1 MQKKLMFANFSS
13 TLIWLTSF
21 TVICLGAQTCPA
33 RTASLQLNIVD
44 TSRIHYYDVD
54 RFVGSDSA
62 AIMLKE
68 CFQAIAGNTSCRVLY
83 CRDEGNCS
91 ISLKSLR
98 AAPNFTI
105 IRARRF
111 TKSAR
116 MNVLAIGRHCFNKVT
131 IFSKTPYKLI
141 HHGYKAIITS
151 ENHEILKCISNNR
164 YSFYSINYSSFHNW
178 REVVKPLKLEF
189 AQAKGNISLPSSL
202 RSVMDSEMDARRK
215 VLTVWQWV
223 SEHIKYDLNRNNFAH
238 VQKPNVTIAEK
249 LGDCK
254 SIDLLTQVILSHYH
268 IRSEIIYTDGG
279 APFIPNTRFIGAAR
293 MNHVVLRVLGGYLV
307 DPTVTPSIYSKL
319 PQYKIKR
326 MSGIEV
332 STGQVVSL
340 YRFPVHETR

>member
-54 RFVGSDSA
+54 RFVGSGSA

-91 ISLKSLR
+91 ISLKSLH
-98 AAPNFTI
+98 AVPNFTI

-116 MNVLAIGRHCFNKVT
+116 MNVLALGRHCFNKVT

-141 HHGYKAIITS
+141 HHGYKTIITS
-151 ENHEILKCISNNR
+151 KNHEILSCIDKNH

-189 AQAKGNISLPSSL
+189 AQAKGNISLPASL

-223 SEHIKYDLNRNNFAH
+223 SEHIKYDLNQDNFAH
-238 VQKPNVTIAEK
+238 VQKPDATIAEK

-254 SIDLLTQVILSHYH
+254 SIDLLTQVILSHYN
-268 IRSEIIYTDGG
+268 IRSEIIYTNSG
-279 APFIPNTRFIGAAR
+279 APFIPNPRFIGAAR

-307 DPTVTPSIYSKL
+307 DPTVTPFIYSKL

-326 MSGIEV
+326 MSGVEV